1 VHGPHRSSRLSKG
14 KLVKIHSQIH
24 SKTLGLLIASAC
36 AVLNAGC
43 VTLGAKQDDPAAAP
57 VATTSAPAA
66 PATPAAPARK
76 PAASTTAGGTPN
88 KAAAAS
94 TPPVPAPPPT
104 PSAKV
109 APGMNDK
116 GEVVDS
122 SKVEAGSGQKVKGR
136 GNWEGEITGK
146 PAPASKFPKL
156 EIGMGIKEV
165 TDIAG
170 QPSDQGAYMTG
181 KAWIPF
187 YFGGDRHRFEMV
199 YKGQGRLVF
208 AGGSLG
214 DMSGGNLIWIIHN
227 AKESGYR
234 N

>member
-1 VHGPHRSSRLSKG
+1 MKTIPQQLTLVAVCALAALS
-14 KLVKIHSQIH
+14 
-24 SKTLGLLIASAC
+24 T
-36 AVLNAGC
+36 GC
-43 VTLGAKQDDPAAAP
+43 VTLGAKQDD
-57 VATTSAPAA
+57 AA
-66 PATPAAPARK
+66 PAKPSAGSSAKPATAPA
-76 PAASTTAGGTPN
+76 
-88 KAAAAS
+88 
-94 TPPVPAPPPT
+94 PAPAPT

-109 APGMNDK
+109 KPGMNEK
-116 GEVVDS
+116 GEVIDS

-136 GNWEGEITGK
+136 ANWEGEITGK
-146 PAPASKFPKL
+146 PAPGSKFNKL
-156 EIGMGIKEV
+156 EIGMGMKEV

-170 QPSDQGAYMTG
+170 QPTDQGAYVTG

-187 YFGGDRHRFEMV
+187 YFGSDRHRFEMV
-199 YKGQGRLVF
+199 FKGQGRLIF